1 MRNILNNLFIF
12 CITYIYFPLDTCSTF
27 SSHHIFILIFF
38 IVFIIIYFSSHQ
50 ISDCKRRFTNFLYGT
65 SQRALNRLHI
75 NFACAQHMNVAVFR
89 RYAVQ

>member
-1 MRNILNNLFIF
+1 M
-12 CITYIYFPLDTCSTF
+12 YIPLDTCSTF

-38 IVFIIIYFSSHQ
+38 IIFFIIFIIIYFSSHQ

-75 NFACAQHMNVAVFR
+75 NFAYAQHMNVAVFQC
-89 RYAVQ
+89 YAVQ